1 MHGMDQTSDLPS
13 LNLPSTRVTVACVWM
28 GDALC
33 VFKSPPNQYSPHSRA
48 WGMAGRGRVVCAMPW
63 SHVRREREYQW
74 QSTSYFSYLLVR
86 SLYIIALSLCQLLTH
101 MLPSAQARVSVFT
114 SASISAAVLC
124 VCDVSGSELI
134 VNLWSEGLFHKVIHI
149 SEILQNIKKKQI
161 VIDLIVNLQS
171 CNSYTHCL
179 LKSLS

>member
-1 MHGMDQTSDLPS
+1 
-13 LNLPSTRVTVACVWM
+13 
-28 GDALC
+28 
-33 VFKSPPNQYSPHSRA
+33 
-48 WGMAGRGRVVCAMPW
+48 
-63 SHVRREREYQW
+63 
-74 QSTSYFSYLLVR
+74 
-86 SLYIIALSLCQLLTH
+86 

-114 SASISAAVLC
+114 SAAISAAELR

-149 SEILQNIKKKQI
+149 SEILQKYKKKQI

-179 LKSLS
+179 LQSLS